1 MLPSTHNAD
10 QRSVKIFV
18 RLPLSTLSYASTLA
32 FRKCM
37 LLPSRDSL
45 IGTLKKIEKIEVYDG
60 DANQW
65 VVGVLQNKRKRNHC
79 VLHGELLE

>member
-1 MLPSTHNAD
+1 
-10 QRSVKIFV
+10 
-18 RLPLSTLSYASTLA
+18 
-32 FRKCM
+32 M